1 MLWTPVRVQLKQQLA
16 NSSESCND
24 TLFATLVWANLCFRL
39 ATSDTIILSKV
50 TKVSCASLLHWG
62 RVWETA
68 WFSHNVDV
76 KRRSRPDYTSYMHKQ
91 AQLKRKKK
99 RLNSLIRK
107 MDTGGENNKWQESTF
122 CFKFFRRIQ
131 RAIFKGT
138 IQTIRAFKF
147 GFDSCLPACRKFH
160 FSIFKVTTSIRQHYS
175 TPVAVSNAS
184 K

>member
-50 TKVSCASLLHWG
+50 TKASCASLMHWG

-91 AQLKRKKK
+91 AQLKRKKNVWTAWYGKWTQEEKITNGK
-99 RLNSLIRK
+99 RARSASNFFAAYNVRFLKEQYKPFAPLSSVLIHV
-107 MDTGGENNKWQESTF
+107 S
-122 CFKFFRRIQ
+122 Q
-131 RAIFKGT
+131 RAESFILVFLRL
-138 IQTIRAFKF
+138 Q
-147 GFDSCLPACRKFH
+147 P
-160 FSIFKVTTSIRQHYS
+160 
-175 TPVAVSNAS
+175 P
-184 K
+184 